1 MKHDVYKEIYFS
13 RFVMGL
19 TFKIQKSIILRLSV
33 FDQNWYISNY
43 PDVKE
48 SNLVPIDHFI
58 IYGSKEGRKP
68 NGEFPIFSYITRYK
82 KLHQFINVII
92 IAKIEKY
99 FCKTT
104 TSKPFQRIVSDLTQ
118 KRNANMNPFKWS
130 RLRFFVFILLN
141 MKIRF
146 YDSSEPKFS
155 IIIVSWNTPALLL
168 AQLKNFSRQK
178 DGIFEIVIVDNGS
191 SKLTQ
196 MLLNRISGINIK
208 LNSSN
213 LGYPKGVNQG
223 LKLTKA
229 PIVILLNSDAIPLGN
244 WTDAL
249 LKDFSDPKIKI
260 LGAKIIDSNFRIQ
273 ESGNLLWNDGVCQ
286 RIGINYSIDNFR
298 VNRLGITDF
307 CSACFLAIDKTV
319 LTDESIFDESFS
331 PAYYEDVD
339 FALNMKNKGFDTYYD
354 PSITVFHLENA
365 SSDANFAQEQININW
380 KKFVAKNI
388 DLLHN
393 LGVRTQD
400 IDLNE
405 EIVTTQRMKN
415 QILLIDSLFP
425 SEINGQ
431 GAPRQKEIV
440 NVLSNDRN
448 YVDVLFRQGQYE
460 IISDSF
466 PILPTGIL
474 EISGPLND
482 EFLKLAIESKYK
494 SKNIFWI
501 SRLENLLW
509 TKENG
514 FLEKFLDQG
523 EVIFDFEA
531 VRVEDLKPDIISIL
545 KSVNQILV
553 VNEIDRNILK
563 TYAITST
570 IVGFEPRDFFKQE
583 VTEKIEE
590 IVFVGNLENIESD
603 NFQSLLAFRQSLSDH
618 SKHAEHEILQNLAVY
633 GKCTQESR
641 KELEKIGFNL
651 KGTKISMN
659 DILLNA
665 KIFIAPSLNPRGLPL
680 KLKTARLY
688 NIPCV
693 ITEVLARQLDWKN
706 NIDAFIASNEYDFI
720 EIILKLLKND
730 DFRITFAKKLKL
742 ENNAEENYVSFK
754 KSVLGL
760 FS

>member
-1 MKHDVYKEIYFS
+1 MNPVKHFLN
-13 RFVMGL
+13 FGAL
-19 TFKIQKSIILRLSV
+19 
-33 FDQNWYISNY
+33 
-43 PDVKE
+43 
-48 SNLVPIDHFI
+48 
-58 IYGSKEGRKP
+58 EGRKP
-68 NGEFPIFSYITRYK
+68 APDFPSLTYIYK
-82 KLHQFINVII
+82 FPKLHKIINII
-92 IAKIEKY
+92 FLAKIENFLNRNNLKEN
-99 FCKTT
+99 
-104 TSKPFQRIVSDLTQ
+104 FQLIINSLLKSNGKV
-118 KRNANMNPFKWS
+118 KNPFKYS
-130 RLRFFVFILLN
+130 KLFFLIFIVLN
-141 MKIRF
+141 RKLHFLPSNKPGI
-146 YDSSEPKFS
+146 SL
-155 IIIVSWNTPALLL
+155 IIVSWNTPALLL
-168 AQLKNFSRQK
+168 TQLKNLAGQR
-178 DGIFEIVIVDNGS
+178 DDIFEIVLVDNGS

-196 MLLNRISGINIK
+196 VLLSRISGITIK
-208 LNSSN
+208 LNSIN
-213 LGYPKGVNQG
+213 LGYAKGVNQG
-223 LKLTKA
+223 LKIAKA
-229 PIVILLNSDAIPLGN
+229 PIVVLLNSDALPLGN
-244 WTDAL
+244 WSEAL
-249 LKDFSDPKIKI
+249 LNNFLDPKIKI
-260 LGAKIIDSNFRIQ
+260 LGAKIINSNFRVQ
-273 ESGNLLWNDGVCQ
+273 EAGNLLWSDGVCQ
-286 RIGINYSIDNFR
+286 RIGVNYSTDNFK
-298 VNRLGITDF
+298 VNRIGITDF
-307 CSACFLAIDKTV
+307 CSACFLAIDKSI
-319 LTDESIFDESFS
+319 LTEDIIFDENFS

-339 FALNMKNKGFDTYYD
+339 FALNMKNRGFDTYYD

-365 SSDANFAQEQININW
+365 SSDSNFAQKQININW

-388 DLLHN
+388 DLLHD
-393 LGVRTQD
+393 LGVRTQG
-400 IDLNE
+400 INLNDE
-405 EIVTTQRMKN
+405 KVTTQRMKN

-482 EFLKLAIESKYK
+482 EVLKLAIESKYE

-531 VRVEDLKPDIISIL
+531 VRVEDLNPDIISLL

-563 TYAITST
+563 THSITST
-570 IVGFEPRDFFKQE
+570 IIGFEPRDFVKQE
-583 VTEKIEE
+583 VTEKFEE

-633 GKCTQESR
+633 GKCTQESK

-706 NIDAFIASNEYDFI
+706 NVDAFIASNEYDFI
-720 EIILKLLKND
+720 EIILNLLRND
-730 DFRITFAKKLKL
+730 ELRIAFAKKLKL
-742 ENNAEENYVSFK
+742 ENNAEENHVSFK

-760 FS
+760 LS

>member
-1 MKHDVYKEIYFS
+1 MIHDFRKEIFFS
-13 RFVMGL
+13 KTIIKFIY
-19 TFKIQKSIILRLSV
+19 KIQKKIILNLSV
-33 FDQNWYISNY
+33 FDENWYIAKY
-43 PDVKE
+43 PDVKK
-48 SNLVPIDHFI
+48 SKIVPIEHFI
-58 IYGSKEGRKP
+58 MYGSKEGRKP
-68 NGEFPIFSYITRYK
+68 NSDFPTLTYITRYR

-99 FCKTT
+99 FRRNVHET
-104 TSKPFQRIVSDLTQ
+104 FQNVVNNLLT
-118 KRNANMNPFKWS
+118 KKFLDANPFRYN
-130 RLRFFVFILLN
+130 RLRFFVFIVFN

-146 YDSSEPKFS
+146 TRNIEPKFS
-155 IIIVSWNTPALLL
+155 IIIISWNTPALLF
-168 AQLKNFSRQK
+168 AQLQNLARQK
-178 DGIFEIVIVDNGS
+178 DDIFEIVIVDNGS
-191 SKLTQ
+191 NKLTQ
-196 MLLNRISGINIK
+196 VLLSRISGITIK

-223 LKLTKA
+223 LKIANA
-229 PIVILLNSDAIPLGN
+229 PIVVLLNSDALPLAN
-244 WTDAL
+244 WAEAIL
-249 LKDFSDPKIKI
+249 NNFSNPKIKI
-260 LGAKIIDSNFRIQ
+260 LGAKIINSNFRVQ
-273 ESGNLLWNDGVCQ
+273 EAGNLLWGDGVCQ
-286 RIGINYSIDNFR
+286 RIGVNYSIANFK
-298 VNRLGITDF
+298 VNRVGITDF
-307 CSACFLAIDKTV
+307 CSACFLAIDKSI
-319 LTDESIFDESFS
+319 LTEDIIFDENFS

-365 SSDANFAQEQININW
+365 SSDAKFAQEQININW

-400 IDLNE
+400 IDLNDE
-405 EIVTTQRMKN
+405 KVTTQRMKN

-431 GAPRQKEIV
+431 GAPRQKEII

-482 EFLKLAIESKYK
+482 EFLKLAIESKYE

-514 FLEKFLDQG
+514 FLEKFLAQG

-531 VRVEDLKPDIISIL
+531 VRAEDLKSDIISIL

-563 TYAITST
+563 AYSITST

-583 VTEKIEE
+583 VTEKFEE

-706 NIDAFIASNEYDFI
+706 NVDAFIASNEYDFI
-720 EIILKLLKND
+720 EIILNLLKND
-730 DFRITFAKKLKL
+730 EFRITFAKKLKL
-742 ENNAEENYVSFK
+742 ENNAEENYASFK

>member
-1 MKHDVYKEIYFS
+1 
-13 RFVMGL
+13 
-19 TFKIQKSIILRLSV
+19 
-33 FDQNWYISNY
+33 
-43 PDVKE
+43 VK
-48 SNLVPIDHFI
+48 
-58 IYGSKEGRKP
+58 YGSIEGRRP
-68 NGEFPIFSYITRYK
+68 NENFPTLSYILKYK
-82 KLHQFINVII
+82 NLHKFINVILLDYLKGV
-92 IAKIEKY
+92 KIDNVRNYSFQSILCTK
-99 FCKTT
+99 
-104 TSKPFQRIVSDLTQ
+104 SKINIWH
-118 KRNANMNPFKWS
+118 KNPFKFS
-130 RLRFFVFILLN
+130 FFRLVCFLLTNQKIFFKSHSI
-141 MKIRF
+141 
-146 YDSSEPKFS
+146 PKFS
-155 IIIVSWNTPALLL
+155 IVIVSWNTPGLLL
-168 AQLKNFSRQK
+168 RQLRELSKIK
-178 DGIFEIVIVDNGS
+178 KIPFEIILIDNGS

-196 MLLNRISGINIK
+196 LFLNRINGLTIKRNNINV
-208 LNSSN
+208 
-213 LGYPKGVNQG
+213 GYPKAVNQG
-223 LKLTKA
+223 LNLANA
-229 PIVILLNSDAIPLGN
+229 PILVLLNSDALPLGN
-244 WTDAL
+244 WVDAL
-249 LKDFSDPKIKI
+249 LNNFLDPKIKI
-260 LGAKIIDSNFRIQ
+260 LGAKIINSNFRVQ
-273 ESGNLLWNDGVCQ
+273 EAGNLLWSDGVCQ
-286 RIGINYSIDNFR
+286 RIGVNYSTDNFK
-298 VNRLGITDF
+298 VNRIGITDF
-307 CSACFLAIDKTV
+307 CSACFLAIDKSI
-319 LTDESIFDESFS
+319 LAEGLIFDENFS

-339 FALNMKNKGFDTYYD
+339 FALNMKSRGFDTYYD

-482 EFLKLAIESKYK
+482 ELLKLAIESKYE

-509 TKENG
+509 IKENG
-514 FLEKFLDQG
+514 FFEKFLAQG

-563 TYAITST
+563 TYSITST
-570 IVGFEPRDFFKQE
+570 IIGFEPRDFVIQE
-583 VTEKIEE
+583 VTEKFEK

-603 NFQSLLAFRQSLSDH
+603 NFQSLLAFRQSLSEH
-618 SKHAEHEILQNLAVY
+618 SKHAEHEILQNLAIY
-633 GKCTQESR
+633 GKCTQESK

-706 NIDAFIASNEYDFI
+706 NVDAFIASNEYDFI
-720 EIILKLLKND
+720 EIILNLLKND

>member
-1 MKHDVYKEIYFS
+1 MNPVKHFLN
-13 RFVMGL
+13 FGAL
-19 TFKIQKSIILRLSV
+19 
-33 FDQNWYISNY
+33 
-43 PDVKE
+43 
-48 SNLVPIDHFI
+48 
-58 IYGSKEGRKP
+58 EGRKP
-68 NGEFPIFSYITRYK
+68 VPDFPSLTYIYK
-82 KLHQFINVII
+82 FPKLHKIINII
-92 IAKIEKY
+92 FLAKIEKLLNINNL
-99 FCKTT
+99 KE
-104 TSKPFQRIVSDLTQ
+104 SFQIITNSMLKNNDGV
-118 KRNANMNPFKWS
+118 KNPFRYSK
-130 RLRFFVFILLN
+130 LFFLIFIVLN
-141 MKIRF
+141 RKLHFSHSNKPRI
-146 YDSSEPKFS
+146 S

-168 AQLKNFSRQK
+168 TQLQNLARQK
-178 DGIFEIVIVDNGS
+178 DDIFEIVLVDNGS

-196 MLLNRISGINIK
+196 VLLSRISGITIK

-223 LKLTKA
+223 LKLTSA
-229 PIVILLNSDAIPLGN
+229 PIVVLLNSDALPLGT
-244 WTDAL
+244 WTEAL
-249 LKDFSDPKIKI
+249 LNNFSDPKIKI
-260 LGAKIIDSNFRIQ
+260 LGAKIINSKLRVQ
-273 ESGNLLWNDGVCQ
+273 EAGNLLWRDGVCQ
-286 RIGINYSIDNFR
+286 RIGVEYSKDNFK
-298 VNRLGITDF
+298 VNRIGITDF
-307 CSACFLAIDKTV
+307 CSACFLAIDKSI
-319 LTDESIFDESFS
+319 LTEDLIFDENFT

-339 FALNMKNKGFDTYYD
+339 FALNMKNRGFDTFYD

-365 SSDANFAQEQININW
+365 SSNSSFAQKQININW
-380 KKFVAKNI
+380 KKFVSKNI
-388 DLLHN
+388 NLLHN
-393 LGVRTQD
+393 LESRTQD
-400 IDLNE
+400 SDLHDE
-405 EIVTTQRMKN
+405 KVTSELMKN
-415 QILLIDSLFP
+415 QILIIDSLFP

-440 NVLSNDRN
+440 NLLSNDRN

-482 EFLKLAIESKYK
+482 ELLKLAIESKYE

-509 TKENG
+509 IKENG
-514 FLEKFLDQG
+514 FFEKFLAQG

-563 TYAITST
+563 TYSITST
-570 IVGFEPRDFFKQE
+570 IIGFEPRDFFKQE
-583 VTEKIEE
+583 VTEKFEK

-603 NFQSLLAFRQSLSDH
+603 NFQSLLAFRQSLSEH
-618 SKHAEHEILQNLAVY
+618 SKHAEHEILQNLAIY
-633 GKCTQESR
+633 GKCTQESK

-706 NIDAFIASNEYDFI
+706 NVDAFIASNEYDFI
-720 EIILKLLKND
+720 EIILNLLKND